1 MQHIL
6 NLLASD
12 SSVNPVAPIMESTKS
27 KSDSGSTVEYTP
39 PASPSGSYYDLSD
52 DDEEEYNTIT
62 HSSTGRGVR
71 LLFSKSKVEAPL
83 PSWRSLH
90 ALTESTI

>member
-1 MQHIL
+1 MTPTSS
-6 NLLASD
+6 AKSTSD
-12 SSVNPVAPIMESTKS
+12 TA
-27 KSDSGSTVEYTP
+27 STVEYTP

-71 LLFSKSKVEAPL
+71 LLFSKSKVRVL
-83 PSWRSLH
+83 L
-90 ALTESTI
+90 LIDG